1 MKVLSVQADLSKEE
15 DAIRLVETAYQEF
28 GHIDALINNA
38 GIGPYG
44 PVDEKTIAS
53 FDEAMKVNLYASFLL
68 TKLIAPKMM
77 ERKYGK
83 IVNISTIDVM
93 KTYNPESMEYDAS
106 KAALI
111 ILTKTSALAYQPYV
125 NVNCVCPGWI
135 ETDMT
140 EQNGAELN
148 NFFLSKIC
156 KGRFGKPEEIAK
168 VVRFLCSDEAEF
180 IDGEVLCVDGGFK
193 NL

>member
-1 MKVLSVQADLSKEE
+1 MCEAAFLM
-15 DAIRLVETAYQEF
+15 RLPKSST
-28 GHIDALINNA
+28 
-38 GIGPYG
+38 
-44 PVDEKTIAS
+44 
-53 FDEAMKVNLYASFLL
+53 FL
-68 TKLIAPKMM
+68 
-77 ERKYGK
+77 
-83 IVNISTIDVM
+83 
-93 KTYNPESMEYDAS
+93 NPESSPPLTSHFSGTGS

-111 ILTKTSALAYQPYV
+111 SLTKTSALAYQPYV